1 LGNLADMDAIHK
13 IEGVP
18 VRKDGRIYMDVKK
31 YDIKVDAKK
40 LDINLQGLFKG
51 NKQVSKY

>member
-1 LGNLADMDAIHK
+1 MDAIHK

-51 NKQVSKY
+51 NKQVSKYW